1 MIMKVHKDIKTQL
14 HKVRDILRS
23 RYGVEGNIVTNK
35 SKQTSSDCQKAYD
48 EGVMV
53 GSFDGLSWAL
63 NRIEQE
69 SEEYLSEEEF

>member
-35 SKQTSSDCQKAYD
+35 SKQTSSECQKA
-48 EGVMV
+48 
-53 GSFDGLSWAL
+53 
-63 NRIEQE
+63 
-69 SEEYLSEEEF
+69 